1 MEAALVKHYRA
12 ADAAGKN
19 MIRTMAKLAA
29 SAQVAEDGVRQMTHE
44 PASVRAV
51 RRDAYREQTAT
62 EELANFLEN
71 WCRGRG
77 SNPHAPFGTRDF
89 KSRASA
95 SSATPACNGINSLR
109 WLLRRIRALVHA
121 FFPCDKYCVR

>member
-51 RRDAYREQTAT
+51 RRDAYREQTYA
-62 EELANFLEN
+62 LAHQG
-71 WCRGRG
+71 GR
-77 SNPHAPFGTRDF
+77 FG
-89 KSRASA
+89 
-95 SSATPACNGINSLR
+95 
-109 WLLRRIRALVHA
+109 
-121 FFPCDKYCVR
+121 